1 MRLTFSI
8 LTEWSSLHVRVS
20 REIFLPALHEV
31 CTFGSFATV
40 LSNTNMNINAGRF
53 KLQVQQH
60 AQTVSQ
66 PQASYFDFS
75 NITPPVTPQSKVRQ
89 GLPSVGGP
97 TSSPTP
103 PSAAGKALPPRSER
117 LGYLKQVGSFA
128 EEKVNKM
135 YNEVGDPCPLQR
147 LAETVKQVFRRR
159 QSLSST
165 VMSGK

>member
-8 LTEWSSLHVRVS
+8 LTEWSSLYVRVS

-31 CTFGSFATV
+31 CAFGSFATV
-40 LSNTNMNINAGRF
+40 LSNTNLNINAGRF

-60 AQTVSQ
+60 ARMQ
-66 PQASYFDFS
+66 PQ
-75 NITPPVTPQSKVRQ
+75 PQSSHFDLSTLTPAPRLPATVRANNR

-97 TSSPTP
+97 APSTTMPTP
-103 PSAAGKALPPRSER
+103 LSALGTALPPRSER

-135 YNEVGDPCPLQR
+135 YNEVWDQGIPSID
-147 LAETVKQVFRRR
+147 
-159 QSLSST
+159 SMG
-165 VMSGK
+165 MSGE